1 MAGRKRPTGTGM
13 APLFEIEVF
22 ERRDEQAEARG
33 TRPAASRSPAKAK
46 ASRPVNYWVRGRF
59 SSGGEE
65 QTHTVRAV
73 GMSEHLDA
81 DVAKFVRYL
90 TDEGWLFAAGRA
102 TLVEVLGVGADDGI
116 EISLSRGQG

>member
-1 MAGRKRPTGTGM
+1 MAGRKRPTGM
-13 APLFEIEVF
+13 SPLFDIEAF

-46 ASRPVNYWVRGRF
+46 ASRPVNYWLRGRF
-59 SSGGEE
+59 RSGGGE

-81 DVAKFVRYL
+81 DVGKFIRYL
-90 TDEGWLFAAGRA
+90 TEEGFQFADGRA
-102 TLVEVLGVGADDGI
+102 VLIELLGVGADDGVQI
-116 EISLSRGQG
+116 ALSSGQE

>member
-13 APLFEIEVF
+13 APLFDIEAV
-22 ERRDEQAEARG
+22 ERRDEQAE
-33 TRPAASRSPAKAK
+33 AK

-59 SSGGEE
+59 HSGGGE

-90 TDEGWLFAAGRA
+90 TEEGFQFADGRA
-102 TLVEVLGVGADDGI
+102 VLIELLGVGADDGAQI
-116 EISLSRGQG
+116 ALSSGQE